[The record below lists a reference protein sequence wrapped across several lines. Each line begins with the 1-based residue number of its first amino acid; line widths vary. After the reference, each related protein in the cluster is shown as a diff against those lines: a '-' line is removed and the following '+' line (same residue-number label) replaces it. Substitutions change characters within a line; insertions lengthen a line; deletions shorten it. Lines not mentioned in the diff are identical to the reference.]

1 MSEVAEIVQAIENRQ
16 ERRYLKADEAMVYM
30 GGISKS
36 TLWKWV
42 NELGLPQVKVSG
54 VTLYD
59 KKDMDKFMEHY
70 KL

>member
-1 MSEVAEIVQAIENRQ
+1 MNEIAEIVKAVENIQ
-16 ERRYLKADEAMVYM
+16 EKRYLKADEAMRYM
-30 GGISKS
+30 GDISKS

-42 NELGLPQVKVSG
+42 NELGLPQVKISG

-59 KKDMDKFMEHY
+59 KKDMDEFMSTY